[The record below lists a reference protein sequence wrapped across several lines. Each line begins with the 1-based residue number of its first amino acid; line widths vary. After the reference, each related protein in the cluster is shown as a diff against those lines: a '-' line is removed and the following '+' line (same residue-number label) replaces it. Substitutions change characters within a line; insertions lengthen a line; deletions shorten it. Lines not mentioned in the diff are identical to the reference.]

1 LILRHILTFL
11 QDRQLVQDQQASAIE
26 QWANTLG
33 ANASS
38 QLHRELVQRHHCPT
52 EDIAQCWADLSH
64 WDLISMES
72 HGEVFSDYMSQY
84 GTEYSR
90 QNECVVLQKGSHYTF
105 ATLHPFNTSLCHEIS
120 LKLKVSLRTA
130 IIDERQLNLMLE
142 KSFSFKTDEN
152 QLQELEPENIESL
165 QRELAKSDD
174 LLDMANKAPVVKLV
188 NAILF
193 QALKQRGSDIHVQ
206 PYEREFVI
214 RYRIDGILQ
223 DVMTLPKTIQDAFVS
238 RLKVMGKMDIA
249 ERRLPQ
255 DGTTSF
261 VAAGREVD
269 VRVSSL
275 PSIYGERIVM
285 RLQDKSSGVKQLENI
300 GLSPSTMTDME
311 HLLNMSHGIILVTGP
326 TGAGKTTTLYAMLD
340 RLNEPDINIITLEDP
355 VELSLPGI
363 SQTQVSPKKGLSFAA
378 GLRSIVRQDPDVI
391 MVGEIR
397 DLETASISIQS
408 ALTGHLVLSTLH
420 TNDAISA
427 LTRLIDLGVEPAM
440 INASILGVVAQRL
453 VRTLCETCKQPH
465 PDPKELLTSLSFDLD
480 AFQNKTVYQEQG
492 CEHCHNTG
500 FMGRTALYEIFL
512 LNQKVKNELHRDSSY
527 QAIKDVASQAGFS
540 SIRDDGIE
548 KIKAGNTTPAEVF
561 RVTQV
566 SGF

>member
-1 LILRHILTFL
+1 L
-11 QDRQLVQDQQASAIE
+11 E
-26 QWANTLG
+26 KE
-33 ANASS
+33 S
-38 QLHRELVQRHHCPT
+38 QL
-52 EDIAQCWADLSH
+52 I
-64 WDLISMES
+64 
-72 HGEVFSDYMSQY
+72 
-84 GTEYSR
+84 
-90 QNECVVLQKGSHYTF
+90 F
-105 ATLHPFNTSLCHEIS
+105 ATLHPFNDDIAHEMSIVYQRS
-120 LKLKVSLRTA
+120 VHPHILSEDLFN
-130 IIDERQLNLMLE
+130 QFLE
-142 KSFSFKTDEN
+142 KNFSLNTDED
-152 QLQELEPENIESL
+152 QLQELEPENIKSL
-165 QRELAKSDD
+165 QAEIDKSDD

-193 QALKQRGSDIHVQ
+193 QALKQRSSDIHIQ
-206 PYEREFVI
+206 PKEVEFVV

-223 DVMTLPKTIQDAFVS
+223 DVMTLPKSVQDAFIS

-285 RLQDKSSGVKQLENI
+285 RLQDKSSGVKQLHEI
-300 GLSPSTMTDME
+300 GLGANAKSNME
-311 HLLNMSHGIILVTGP
+311 NLLKMSHGIILVTGP
-326 TGAGKTTTLYAMLD
+326 TGAGKTTTLYAMMD
-340 RLNEPDINIITLEDP
+340 TLNEPDINIITLEDP

-363 SQTQVSPKKGLSFAA
+363 SQTQVSAKKGLTFAA

-427 LTRLIDLGVEPAM
+427 LTRLIDIGVEPAM

-453 VRTLCETCKQPH
+453 VRRLCDHCKEPLDH
-465 PDPKELLTSLSFDLD
+465 PEEHLKSLSFERAD
-480 AFQNKTVYQEQG
+480 FQNCTIYKEVG
-492 CEHCHNTG
+492 CEQCHHTG
-500 FMGRTALYEIFL
+500 YTGRTALYEIFML
-512 LNQKVKNELHRDSSY
+512 TQAVKNELHHDASY
-527 QAIKDVASQAGFS
+527 QKIKDVAQATGFS
-540 SIRDDGIE
+540 SIRQDGIE
-548 KIKAGNTTPAEVF
+548 KVKEGITTPSEIF
-561 RVTQV
+561 RVTQIN
-566 SGF
+566 GF

>member
-1 LILRHILTFL
+1 MTEKLIDHLCSEELLRPEQAQRLKAWL
-11 QDRQLVQDQQASAIE
+11 QQHDGALLQLD
-26 QWANTLG
+26 
-33 ANASS
+33 
-38 QLHRELVQRHHCPT
+38 RELRQRYECDAASLTHAWSKLCRWNCLQS
-52 EDIAQCWADLSH
+52 D
-64 WDLISMES
+64 
-72 HGEVFSDYMSQY
+72 EVLEVHPEFIKAY
-84 GTEYSR
+84 GTEYCREQQS
-90 QNECVVLQKGSHYTF
+90 VVLIHDQDVIF
-105 ATLHPFNTSLCHEIS
+105 ASLHPFNTQAAAEIS
-120 LKLKVSLRTA
+120 SRL
-130 IIDERQLNLMLE
+130 QLDLQPRLLEETHFNRLLE
-142 KSFSFKTDEN
+142 KSFSFSADEN

-165 QRELAKSDD
+165 QKELAKSDD

-193 QALKQRGSDIHVQ
+193 QALKQRSSDIHIQ
-206 PYEREFVI
+206 PNEKEFVV

-223 DVMTLPKTIQDAFVS
+223 DVMTLPKTLQDAFIS

-261 VAAGREVD
+261 IAAGREVD

-285 RLQDKSSGVKQLENI
+285 RLQDKSSGVKQLNDI
-300 GLSPSTMTDME
+300 GLSPSATQNME
-311 HLLNMSHGIILVTGP
+311 HLLKMSHGIILVTGP

-363 SQTQVSPKKGLSFAA
+363 SQTQVSQKKGLSFAA

-427 LTRLIDLGVEPAM
+427 LTRLIDIGVEPAM
-440 INASILGVVAQRL
+440 INASVLGVVAQRL
-453 VRTLCETCKQPH
+453 VRKLCDHCKRPH
-465 PDPKELLTSLSFDLD
+465 PSPAECLSSLSFEPKDFEGYTLYEE
-480 AFQNKTVYQEQG
+480 VG
-492 CEHCHNTG
+492 CEHCHHTG
-500 FMGRTALYEIFL
+500 FTGRTALYEIFML
-512 LNQKVKNELHRDSSY
+512 SQDIKNELHHDSSY
-527 QAIKDVASQAGFS
+527 QSIKAVASQSGFA

-548 KIKAGNTTPAEVF
+548 KVKAGITTPAEVF

-566 SGF
+566 NGF